1 MIMEHLHVCSLYI
14 KAVFCHRC
22 NRENEGEEDM
32 KKVSPGL
39 VTSVK
44 VCVKPGPASEIAEC

>member
-14 KAVFCHRC
+14 KTVFCHRC

-44 VCVKPGPASEIAEC
+44 VCVKPGPASEIAEW